1 MNNPND
7 FDPESFRLKQE
18 HVEKMVQNKL
28 TTIPGPAD
36 DGFGVTSFDNSRM
49 FQGARVK
56 FGTDGQYRVND
67 QVLPP
72 LMELLLGSMATIA
85 QNWHD
90 KKLIDERRKPP
101 EQSHAEF
108 TDMIEAL
115 NEESD
120 PDTWEL
126 NLSGEKR
133 PPWQVYE
140 VAYFIDL
147 KTAQRF
153 TLALAT
159 VGMRIAASEI
169 RQMVSDMRAI
179 KGQYIFPL
187 VKLGTLSMK
196 TRFGNKPRPR
206 FEVVGWRAWQSDTPQ
221 LPGPKLEEVEKPT
234 LSEEMEGDSIPF

>member
-7 FDPESFRLKQE
+7 FDPESFRLKEE
-18 HVEKMVQNKL
+18 HVEKIVQNKL
-28 TTIPGPAD
+28 AEIPGPAD

-120 PDTWEL
+120 PETWEL

-133 PPWQVYE
+133 PPWAIYE

-169 RQMVSDMRAI
+169 RQMVNDMRAI
-179 KGQYIFPL
+179 KGQYVFPL
-187 VKLGTLSMK
+187 VKLGTFADENALRRQAAPALRGCWLARMANRHHSA
-196 TRFGNKPRPR
+196 TPRAEAGGGR
-206 FEVVGWRAWQSDTPQ
+206 EADLVGRA
-221 LPGPKLEEVEKPT
+221 
-234 LSEEMEGDSIPF
+234 

>member
-1 MNNPND
+1 MTDTDNY
-7 FDPESFRLKQE
+7 DPESFRLKEE

-28 TTIPGPAD
+28 AKIPGPAD
-36 DGFGVTSFDNSRM
+36 DGFGSTSLDNTRM
-49 FQGARVK
+49 FQGVRIK

-72 LMELLLGSMATIA
+72 IELLLGSMATIA
-85 QNWHD
+85 QFWRD
-90 KKLIDERRKPP
+90 KKLIDERRKAP
-101 EQSHAEF
+101 EQSHADF
-108 TDMIEAL
+108 TNTIETL

-120 PDTWEL
+120 PETWEL
-126 NLSGEKR
+126 NLSGEPR

-140 VAYFIDL
+140 VAYFLDL
-147 KTAQRF
+147 ATAQRF
-153 TLALAT
+153 TLALST
-159 VGMRIAASEI
+159 VGMRICASEI
-169 RQMVSDMRAI
+169 RQMVTDMRAI
-179 KGQYIFPL
+179 KGQFVFPL